1 MPNFFQAAKKFLGFA
16 TEAKI
21 AEVAFVKETLGAT
34 SQISMKVAGE
44 THGYVAWET
53 SGKTASVYSTMMSE
67 QYKGKGYGKMMYEKA
82 AEAARM
88 EGFAE
93 FTSDIT
99 GHTEKEAGNVWRAL
113 GRKGYK
119 ITEAA
124 EGPKFRMDLTYRN
137 IAETAATRAKKAIT
151 IQAAEDLAENVMKS
165 GQGHDNTTLLNRS
178 LKTGAGSRR
187 TSRAL

>member
-21 AEVAFVKETLGAT
+21 AEVAFVKETMGAT

-67 QYKGKGYGKMMYEKA
+67 QFKGKGYGTMMYEKA

-99 GHTEKEAGNVWRAL
+99 GHTEAEAGHVWRAL
-113 GRKGYK
+113 GRRGYK
-119 ITEAA
+119 LTEAT
-124 EGPKFRMDLTYRN
+124 EGVKFKIDLTYQK
-137 IAETAATRAKKAIT
+137 IQHTVSKSVLMQEAAVVSERMLQTG
-151 IQAAEDLAENVMKS
+151 E
-165 GQGHDNTTLLNRS
+165 GHDTTTLLNRNMRMGS
-178 LKTGAGSRR
+178 GSRR
-187 TSRAL
+187 TNGAL